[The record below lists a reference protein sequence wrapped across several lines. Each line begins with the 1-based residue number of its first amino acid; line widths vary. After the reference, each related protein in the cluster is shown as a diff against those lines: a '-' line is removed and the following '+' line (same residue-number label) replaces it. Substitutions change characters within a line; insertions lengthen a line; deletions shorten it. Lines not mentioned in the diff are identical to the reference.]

1 MLDLYKE
8 KQSLFYEEVKKSL
21 ENNKLSHAYLIE
33 TNNYEEKDDLIL
45 NFIKEIFSNIYIK
58 NGHAHDITNIH
69 TLIDNNTFS
78 DFIIIEPDGAWIKK
92 DQILE
97 LQEKFKTTSYMGG
110 PRIYWIKQADKLNK
124 QASNSLLKFLE
135 EPDGNI
141 IAILEV
147 CNRSQILETLLSRC
161 RVYSLNNKKQQKN
174 IENIELLI
182 DIIKTFEQKK
192 NESIAY
198 LPIVLDKDYHD
209 KNFWMEIFTNMIEIY
224 ENAVRKK
231 INVTYYN
238 YDDILDFILKNNDI
252 NKIIKKI
259 KVLIETVKK
268 LEYNLNITMMLD
280 QFIINFSGS
289 DNYE

>member
-8 KQSLFYEEVKKSL
+8 KQSLFYDEVKKSL

-58 NGHAHDITNIH
+58 NGQAHDITNIN

-97 LQEKFKTTSYMGG
+97 LQEKFKTTSYMNG

-231 INVTYYN
+231 INVAYYN
-238 YDDILDFILKNNDI
+238 YDDILDFILENNDMDI
-252 NKIIKKI
+252 IIKKI
-259 KVLIETVKK
+259 NVLIETVKK